1 MKKKTILITAILATV
16 LLLSACAKNR
26 NSDVYFV
33 HAVCFE
39 EQDGGGV
46 VIHAVSEKQA
56 GDKAEGEKNGGE
68 YSVIS
73 AEGHTPDTAAKSFFD
88 KYKNVYFATSEI
100 YIFKNSSSVRFIKDV
115 SEMLCDSSV
124 FPVKSSVIMTNE
136 DDAEGLLR
144 IIGNS
149 KDIKRLL
156 HLSKRDKTNI
166 VSFFA
171 KVNEGK
177 GCTVPIIGIDEGGK
191 ADYIEKNV
199 FGEDESNE

>member
-1 MKKKTILITAILATV
+1 MKKKTILITVILATV

-39 EQDGGGV
+39 EQDGGV

-56 GDKAEGEKNGGE
+56 GDKSESEKNGGE

-73 AEGHTPDTAAKSFFD
+73 AEGRTPDTAAKSFFD

-100 YIFKNSSSVRFIKDV
+100 YIFKDSSSVRFIKDV

-124 FPVKSSVIMTNE
+124 FPVKSSVIMTNK

-177 GCTVPIIGIDEGGK
+177 GCTVPIIGIDESGK
-191 ADYIEKNV
+191 ADYIEKNA